1 MKSSRK
7 KSFLAA
13 TLSAVFAILTLFLVT
28 SIGMFI
34 GEGERG
40 NIGLDFIIYD
50 LVVAVCC
57 YFIVRKNPSSIWYV
71 PIICNADAII
81 FINDPI
87 LFTTSLW
94 IFLFGGLVSSIIVS
108 IIGAR
113 AGKRTA
119 ISDNPVTN

>member
-28 SIGMFI
+28 SIAMYI
-34 GEGERG
+34 GEGSRG
-40 NIGLDFIIYD
+40 HIGLDFIIYD

>member
-28 SIGMFI
+28 SIAMFI
-34 GEGERG
+34 GEGARG
-40 NIGLDFIIYD
+40 HIGLEFIIYD
-50 LVVAVCC
+50 LVVVVCC

-71 PIICNADAII
+71 PIICNTDAII

-94 IFLFGGLVSSIIVS
+94 IFLFGGLVLSIIVS

>member
-1 MKSSRK
+1 MKSIRK

-13 TLSAVFAILTLFLVT
+13 TLSVVFAILTLCLVT
-28 SIGMFI
+28 SIAMFI

-40 NIGLDFIIYD
+40 HIGFEFIIYD

-57 YFIVRKNPSSIWYV
+57 YFIVRKNPGSIWYV
-71 PIICNADAII
+71 PVICNADAII

-87 LFTTSLW
+87 FFTSSLW
-94 IFLFGGLVSSIIVS
+94 IFIFGGLVLSIIVS

-113 AGKRTA
+113 VGKRTG
-119 ISDNPVTN
+119 ISDNHVAN

>member
-1 MKSSRK
+1 MKTNRK

-13 TLSAVFAILTLFLVT
+13 TLSVVFAILTLFLVT
-28 SIGMFI
+28 CIAMFI
-34 GEGERG
+34 GEGEKG
-40 NIGLDFIIYD
+40 HIGLEFIIYD
-50 LVVAVCC
+50 LVVTVCC

-94 IFLFGGLVSSIIVS
+94 IFLFGGLVLSIIVS